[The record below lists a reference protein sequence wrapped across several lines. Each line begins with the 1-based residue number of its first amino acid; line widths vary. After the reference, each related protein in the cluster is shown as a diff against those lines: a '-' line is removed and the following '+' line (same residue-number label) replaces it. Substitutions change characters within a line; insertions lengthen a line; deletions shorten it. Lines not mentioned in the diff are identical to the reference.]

1 MMKIN
6 ILYISCFTIC
16 TLMIACE
23 PEPSD
28 SVQIA
33 AKLEGKWQCDEFSS
47 GYKAAD
53 DFYNVDI
60 EIYPTDSNKI
70 VINNFYQLGNNVS
83 ITVNVIEMSLEI
95 PSQTTKEG
103 STIYG
108 SGVVSSN
115 FNKINWNYSVDIG
128 DGLIDDVTATYT
140 RIDY

>member
-1 MMKIN
+1 
-6 ILYISCFTIC
+6 
-16 TLMIACE
+16 MIACE
-23 PEPSD
+23 PEPTNPEH
-28 SVQIA
+28 IA

-47 GYKAAD
+47 GFKATD

-95 PSQTTKEG
+95 PSQTTGEG

-108 SGVVSSN
+108 SGVISSN
-115 FNKINWNYSVDIG
+115 YNKINWNYSVDIG